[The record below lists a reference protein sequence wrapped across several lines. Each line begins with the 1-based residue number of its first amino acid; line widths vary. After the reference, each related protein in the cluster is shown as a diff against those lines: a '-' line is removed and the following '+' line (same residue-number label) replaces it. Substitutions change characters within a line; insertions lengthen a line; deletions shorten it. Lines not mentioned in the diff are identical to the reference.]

1 MYIFQSEQVI
11 RLQFWLKI
19 NLADI

>member
-11 RLQFWLKI
+11 KLRLWL
-19 NLADI
+19 